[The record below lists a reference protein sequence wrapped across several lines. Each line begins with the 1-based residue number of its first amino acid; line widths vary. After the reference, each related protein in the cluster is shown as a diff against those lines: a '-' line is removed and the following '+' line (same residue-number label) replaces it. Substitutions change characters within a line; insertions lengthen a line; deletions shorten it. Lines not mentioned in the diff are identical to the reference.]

1 MTSPPNRHAKSI
13 YTIAQQFLMA
23 KEIVFF
29 TGAGIS
35 VDSGIPTYRDS
46 GDGLWNST
54 DPAEVSSIQSFRD
67 KPEWVWKWYGQRKRA
82 VDRAEPNSA
91 HLNIAALET
100 RFPDKRVT
108 VVTQNIDG
116 LHTRAGS
123 RRVLE
128 LHGSINHIRCHAR
141 CGHNETWAGHMLEK
155 RGCPN
160 CGGLLRPDIVW
171 FGEELDRETFRLAED
186 AALHAD
192 LFISIGTSALVQ
204 PAARIPLMA
213 KRVGGMLVEVNPET
227 SPMTE
232 AAQHSFKMGA
242 AAFFQQFMNQLET
255 MIQTSAEASG
265 SNGDQEPFGQR
276 PSTVRMAVDA

>member
-1 MTSPPNRHAKSI
+1 MSNKFDSI
-13 YTIAQQFLMA
+13 TQQLLTA
-23 KEIVFF
+23 REIVFF
-29 TGAGIS
+29 TGAGVS

-54 DPAEVSSIQSFRD
+54 DPAEVSSIQSFRN
-67 KPEWVWKWYGQRKRA
+67 KPEWVWQWYGQRKLA
-82 VDRAEPNSA
+82 VDRAEPNAA
-91 HLNIAALET
+91 HLSIAALEA
-100 RFPDKRVT
+100 RFPDKRVS

-116 LHTRAGS
+116 LHARAGS

-141 CGHNETWAGHMLEK
+141 CGYKAAWAGHMPEK
-155 RGCPN
+155 RACPN
-160 CGGLLRPDIVW
+160 CGGVLRPDIVW

-213 KRVGGMLVEVNPET
+213 KGVGGMLVEVNPES

-232 AAQHSFKMGA
+232 AAHHSFKMGA
-242 AAFFQQFMNQLET
+242 AGFFQQFMSQLGT
-255 MIQTSAEASG
+255 MS
-265 SNGDQEPFGQR
+265 
-276 PSTVRMAVDA
+276 